1 MYEFQC
7 RHVPIKYVLLLL
19 LLLLLLVVVVVV
31 VVVVVLLG
39 YIRHECG
46 FAVQMH
52 PMKGG
57 R

>member
-1 MYEFQC
+1 MHQSNQCMYEFQC

-19 LLLLLLVVVVVV
+19 LLLL